1 MTSSP
6 KLNALSPLARAIK
19 RILHSKEHVASNFK
33 SAPDDRYF
41 EDYVPG
47 TVHEFGSIKVDEE
60 EVLEFGR
67 RYVPLPYHIDKEAAK
82 NSLYGGVIASG
93 WHTAALMMRIY
104 TEIYLSQVANLGSPG
119 GDELRWDKP
128 VFPGDELSVRATVL
142 EARRSQS
149 RPDRG
154 IVRTF
159 IEVLNQKREVVMSLK
174 MVNFVRCRE
183 PKA

>member
-1 MTSSP
+1 MNSSVFAHP
-6 KLNALSPLARAIK
+6 A
-19 RILHSKEHVASNFK
+19 E
-33 SAPDDRYF
+33 DRYF
-41 EDYVPG
+41 EDYLPG
-47 TVHEFGSIKVDEE
+47 DVHEFGSVAVDEA

-67 RYVPLPYHIDKEAAK
+67 RYVPLSYHVDKEAAK
-82 NSLYGGVIASG
+82 TSIYGGVIASG

-104 TEIYLSQVANLGSPG
+104 TENYLSRVANLGSPG

-142 EARRSQS
+142 EARRSES

-159 IEVLNQKREVVMSLK
+159 IQVLNQKNEVVMSMK
-174 MVNFVRCRE
+174 MVNFVRCRGSSQ
-183 PKA
+183 